1 MFMFT
6 YKPHGTSKPNI
17 YNRYTHKKRKKLKHN
32 IKDGYQIIREERK

>member
-6 YKPHGTSKPNI
+6 YEPRGTSKPNI
-17 YNRYTHKKRKKLKHN
+17 SNRYTHEKKKVKHN